1 MMTWKKKKQAENA
14 ATLNEIKTLEN
25 ALNEYR
31 HEIIYYQNVLADS
44 QDQMIHTLV
53 NDPEWDKQLRIQ
65 KNAAEKISLYNR
77 LEKDLHKRVEEL
89 RDELS

>member
-1 MMTWKKKKQAENA
+1 MTFKKKKAAEIA
-14 ATLNEIKTLEN
+14 AKTAEIKNLEK
-25 ALNEYR
+25 AINEYR
-31 HEIIYYQNVLADS
+31 HEISYYQDVLADS

>member
-14 ATLNEIKTLEN
+14 ATLNEIKTLEDSI
-25 ALNEYR
+25 NEYR
-31 HEIIYYQNVLADS
+31 HEILYYQNVMADS
-44 QDQMIHTLV
+44 QDLMIHTNV
-53 NDPEWDKQLRIQ
+53 NDPEWNKQLHVQ
-65 KNAAEKISLYNR
+65 KNAAEKISLYTR